1 MRRAVLSVFIGVAV
15 LLAAEALFSATHL
28 AAAEPPVA
36 KKTVRGFRAACEKVD
51 VTPESPQWLQG
62 YGPRQSEG
70 VHDRIYHRIIA
81 MDDGKTQFF
90 LVATDVCVISPAY
103 YLDFCRELERTT
115 GIKPQQIWWAATH
128 THSAPEL
135 GPHGVERLLTNAL
148 GDRFSHEPDVEYW
161 KWNRARLIEGIKRSQ
176 SRLEP
181 ARLGVG
187 MGQAAANVNRRG
199 RNAAGKS
206 VLGVNLDGPVDR
218 QIGLIRLERPD
229 GSPIALIANYAI
241 HGTVLGGSNRLISG
255 DVSGI
260 VAEYVESKIG
270 VPMLF
275 INGAEGDVAPIHS
288 VQPDFDHIGEFK
300 SLLGDRILTTNKSI
314 AAART

>member
-1 MRRAVLSVFIGVAV
+1 MPQVDA
-15 LLAAEALFSATHL
+15 
-28 AAAEPPVA
+28 
-36 KKTVRGFRAACEKVD
+36 VRGI
-51 VTPESPQWLQG
+51 L
-62 YGPRQSEG
+62 PR
-70 VHDRIYHRIIA
+70 
-81 MDDGKTQFF
+81 
-90 LVATDVCVISPAY
+90 
-103 YLDFCRELERTT
+103 
-115 GIKPQQIWWAATH
+115 
-128 THSAPEL
+128 
-135 GPHGVERLLTNAL
+135 HGR
-148 GDRFSHEPDVEYW
+148 
-161 KWNRARLIEGIKRSQ
+161 
-176 SRLEP
+176 P
-181 ARLGVG
+181 ARQAIPATKEYLASTLAEEFVLGSTT
-187 MGQAAANVNRRG
+187 AEDSNPNVNRRG

-206 VLGVNLDGPVDR
+206 VLGANLDGPVDR